1 MVTNKQN
8 TILKGGFRVG
18 GGNDKFRSQPF
29 PLGRGKVELL
39 ATRNFAR
46 GGDTTPV
53 AERSRS

>member
-1 MVTNKQN
+1 MVINKQN
-8 TILKGGFRVG
+8 TILKGGFRAG
-18 GGNDKFRSQPF
+18 GGNDQLSSQPF